1 MPFIQSLLLGYSNF
15 ESAQEQL
22 RSHFSGAKVWTQTLP
37 AVYPAD
43 TISKKP
49 SPSRSAMAI
58 VPEVVSPEKIRIHRI
73 IHPFSLTFI
82 NFTDFHQFYRRSSIS
97 LTFINITEFHCF
109 HHFHQLSSTFNYFH
123 RFSLIFID
131 FHSSQCLYCRSP
143 KQYLQV
149 YQGNLPS
156 FSSVG

>member
-1 MPFIQSLLLGYSNF
+1 MPFIQSLLLCYSNF

-82 NFTDFHQFYRRSSIS
+82 NFTDFHQF
-97 LTFINITEFHCF
+97 
-109 HHFHQLSSTFNYFH
+109 HQLSSISPTFINFTDFHQFH
-123 RFSLIFID
+123 RISLLSSLSSTFID
-131 FHSSQCLYCRSP
+131 LQLLSSFFINFHRLSFIP
-143 KQYLQV
+143 MPV
-149 YQGNLPS
+149 LPVTQTVS
-156 FSSVG
+156 SSVLG